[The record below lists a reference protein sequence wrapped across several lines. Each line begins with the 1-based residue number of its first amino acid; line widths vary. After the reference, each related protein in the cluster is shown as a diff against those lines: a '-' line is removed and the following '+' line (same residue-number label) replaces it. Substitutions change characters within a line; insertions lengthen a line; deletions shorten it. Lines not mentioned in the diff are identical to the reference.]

1 MSEQEVLSRS
11 ELIEAWPLLSDEDRV
26 QGFSLLS
33 RAEAEELFQSLDA
46 RDQGALLMAL
56 SVPETRLWVRTL
68 APDDA
73 VDVIQ
78 TCDEEQREVLLSL
91 LDETTRREVT
101 ALMAYA
107 EDNAGGLMNP
117 RFARLRPDMSAD
129 EAISYLR
136 RQTRERVENIYYGYV
151 MDSQQKLLGI
161 VSLRELVTAAPDKK
175 VRDFMRTELVTVTE
189 EMDQEAVSNV
199 FAECDLTMIPVVDS
213 EGRMKGIVTVDDIVD
228 VVREEATEDIQ
239 KIGGV
244 AALEAPYLQVSF
256 GEMFKKRVGWLAL
269 LFVGESFTATAM
281 ATFEHELSKALV
293 LALFIPLIVSSGGN
307 SGSQACTL
315 VIRAMAL
322 AEVHLR
328 DWWKVVRR
336 EFLTGATLGAVLGAV
351 GLVRVV
357 LWEWAYRSV
366 RHQPLYGEHY
376 LLIGVTV
383 ALSVIGVV
391 LWGTMVGSMLPFLLR
406 RIGLDP
412 ASASAPFVATLVDVT
427 GIVIYF
433 LAASALLRGTLLP
446 G

>member
-1 MSEQEVLSRS
+1 MSEQTLSTT

-26 QGFSLLS
+26 QGFSMLS
-33 RAEAEELFQSLDA
+33 RADAEELLQSLDA
-46 RDQGALLMAL
+46 RDQAALLMAL
-56 SVPETRLWVRTL
+56 AVPETRLWLRTL

-73 VDVIQ
+73 ADVIQ
-78 TCDEEQREVLLSL
+78 ACDEEQREVLLSL

-107 EDNAGGLMNP
+107 EDDAGGLMNP

-151 MDSQQKLLGI
+151 LDSHQKLLGI

-175 VRDFMRTELVTVTE
+175 VRDFMRTDLVTVTE
-189 EMDQEAVSNV
+189 DMDQEAVSNI
-199 FAECDLTMIPVVDS
+199 FAEHDLTMIPVLDA
-213 EGRMKGIVTVDDIVD
+213 EGTMKGIVTVDDIVD

-256 GEMFKKRVGWLAL
+256 GEMIKKRLGWLAL

-281 ATFEHELSKALV
+281 ATFEHELSRALV

-322 AEVHLR
+322 GEVHLR

-336 EFLTGATLGAVLGAV
+336 EFFTGATLGAVLGVV
-351 GLVRVV
+351 GLIRVV
-357 LWEWAYRSV
+357 LWEWAYRGFK
-366 RHQPLYGEHY
+366 HQPLYGEHY
-376 LLIGVTV
+376 FLVGVTV
-383 ALSVIGVV
+383 ALSVVGVV
-391 LWGTMVGSMLPFLLR
+391 LWGTLVGSMLPFLLR

-446 G
+446 A